1 MSWEKKWYSLWKE
14 LLLSGT
20 VLLTMAN
27 VFTVF
32 FVHLFINTLRQKDKP
47 KLIHYMAVFME
58 VLLLGYMS
66 LKLMHCVSV
75 GSKNR
80 LFIDGNVPCL
90 QWWQYTLLGYIAVF
104 VLPFTLVL
112 YWGSSKLYT
121 SSVKAR
127 EFLAACMF
135 PLTFLIYWLYRSIR
149 DRGAENESGSN
160 QEVDKHVSKIL
171 YGPFRP
177 PNSANK
183 GTLYWESVLIGRR
196 LILVALHT
204 LITDAML
211 RGICMTSAC
220 FMMTIHH
227 LSKNPYKVPLGNKA
241 ETLSLT
247 VLTLITAINLP
258 KATLFSFGI
267 EKSTDSLET
276 IKWIKVG
283 ALAFIPA
290 MVCLLVII
298 ALLSQLT
305 RLGVVLFKYI
315 RRLCQYRASNL
326 TVDES
331 RPLLVTSE

>member
-135 PLTFLIYWLYRSIR
+135 PLPFLIYWLYRSIR

-204 LITDAML
+204 FITDAML

-227 LSKNPYKVPLGNKA
+227 LLKNPYKVPLANKA

-276 IKWIKVG
+276 IK
-283 ALAFIPA
+283 
-290 MVCLLVII
+290 
-298 ALLSQLT
+298 
-305 RLGVVLFKYI
+305 Y
-315 RRLCQYRASNL
+315 QYRASNL

-331 RPLLVTSE
+331 RPLVVTSQ